1 MSLTD
6 PAMSHIRFI
15 MPILMLALLTLV
27 SCQQQDD
34 LRPSP
39 STAEVE
45 TTGRIVLSLSSDP
58 EVYIKTRSTQ
68 LTDISSLDFTLTG
81 QTTNGESINNLPIT
95 FNNDG
100 VDREGHHR
108 FAAIFEAG
116 TYTLTATTK
125 TTISAPTNGA
135 GAPAYSG
142 TSTQFTITQGGVA
155 TTSIDLGTPINAKIT
170 VALDN
175 TFSAKYEQP
184 RITITN
190 GTRSV
195 TITDAAT
202 AAEATTGQSTY
213 GLPTVTYFDVPANGT
228 LSYSITADA
237 KSGSQVT
244 DIRGAT
250 GTITVAAGRHTVIT
264 LTANSVTGEVI
275 PIVGGED
282 YEGAFD

>member
-1 MSLTD
+1 
-6 PAMSHIRFI
+6 
-15 MPILMLALLTLV
+15 MLAMLTLV

-45 TTGRIVLSLSSDP
+45 SKGRIVLSLSSDP
-58 EVYIKTRSTQ
+58 EVYIETRSTQ
-68 LTDISSLDFTLTG
+68 LSDISSLDFTLTG

-100 VDREGHHR
+100 VDGEGHHR

-184 RITITN
+184 RITITD

-202 AAEATTGQSTY
+202 AAAATSGHSTY
-213 GLPTVTYFDVPANGT
+213 GLPTVTYFDIPANST

-244 DIRGAT
+244 DIRGAA
-250 GTITVAAGRHTVIT
+250 GTITVAAGHHSVIT
-264 LTANSVTGEVI
+264 LPANSVTGEVI

>member
-1 MSLTD
+1 
-6 PAMSHIRFI
+6 
-15 MPILMLALLTLV
+15 MPVLMLAMLTLV

-45 TTGRIVLSLSSDP
+45 SKGRIVLSLSSDP
-58 EVYIKTRSTQ
+58 EVYIETRSTQ
-68 LTDISSLDFTLTG
+68 LSDISSLNFTLSG
-81 QTTNGESINNLPIT
+81 NTTNGESINNVPLT

-100 VDREGHHR
+100 TDNEGRHR

-142 TSTQFTITQGGVA
+142 TSNSFTITQGGTA
-155 TTSIDLGTPINAKIT
+155 TTSIDLGTPTNAKIT

-175 TFSAKYEQP
+175 TFSTKYEQP
-184 RITITN
+184 RITITD

-250 GTITVAAGRHTVIT
+250 GTITIASGRHTVIT

-275 PIVGGED
+275 PIIGGED

>member
-6 PAMSHIRFI
+6 LAMSHIRFI
-15 MPILMLALLTLV
+15 MPVLTLAMLTLV

-45 TTGRIVLSLSSDP
+45 SKGRIVLSLSSDP
-58 EVYIKTRSTQ
+58 EVYIETRSTQ

-100 VDREGHHR
+100 VDGEGHHR

-125 TTISAPTNGA
+125 ATISSPTNGA
-135 GAPAYSG
+135 GTPAYSG
-142 TSTQFTITQGGVA
+142 TSASFTITQGGIA
-155 TTSIDLGTPINAKIT
+155 TTSIDLGTPTNAKVT

-184 RITITN
+184 RITITD

-202 AAEATTGQSTY
+202 AAAATSGQSTY
-213 GLPTVTYFDVPANGT
+213 GLPTATYFDIPANST

-244 DIRGAT
+244 DIRGAR
-250 GTITVAAGRHTVIT
+250 GTITVAAGRHSVIT
-264 LTANSVTGEVI
+264 LTANSVSGEVI
-275 PIVGGED
+275 PIINED
-282 YEGAFD
+282 DYDGTFD

>member
-1 MSLTD
+1 MT
-6 PAMSHIRFI
+6 HIRFI
-15 MPILMLALLTLV
+15 MPILMLAMLTLV

-45 TTGRIVLSLSSDP
+45 SKGRIVLSLSSDP
-58 EVYIKTRSTQ
+58 EVYIETRSTQ
-68 LTDISSLDFTLTG
+68 LSDISSLDFTLTG
-81 QTTNGESINNLPIT
+81 QTTSGEAIANDSLT
-95 FNNDG
+95 FANDG
-100 VDREGHHR
+100 TDNEGRPR

-125 TTISAPTNGA
+125 ATISSPANGA

-142 TSTQFTITQGGVA
+142 TSASFTITQGGIA
-155 TTSIDLGTPINAKIT
+155 TTSIDLGTPTNAKVT

-175 TFSAKYEQP
+175 TFSTKYEQP
-184 RITITN
+184 RITITD

-202 AAEATTGQSTY
+202 AAAATTGQSTY
-213 GLPTVTYFDVPANGT
+213 GLPTATYFDIPANST

-237 KSGSQVT
+237 KSGSHVT
-244 DIRGAT
+244 DVVDAP

-275 PIVGGED
+275 PIDEEEHNGE
-282 YEGAFD
+282 FD

>member
-1 MSLTD
+1 
-6 PAMSHIRFI
+6 
-15 MPILMLALLTLV
+15 MLALLTLV

-58 EVYIKTRSTQ
+58 EVYIQTRSTQ
-68 LTDISSLDFTLTG
+68 LTDISSLDFTLSG
-81 QTTNGESINNLPIT
+81 QTTSGEAIDNDSLT
-95 FNNDG
+95 FANDG
-100 VDREGHHR
+100 TDNEGRPR

-116 TYTLTATTK
+116 PYTLTATTK
-125 TTISAPTNGA
+125 ATISAPTNGA

-142 TSTQFTITQGGVA
+142 TSEQFTIVQSGIA
-155 TTSIDLGTPINAKIT
+155 TTSIDLGTPTNAKVT

-184 RITITN
+184 RITITD

-195 TITDAAT
+195 TITDTAT
-202 AAEATTGQSTY
+202 AAAATSGQSAY

-250 GTITVAAGRHTVIT
+250 GTITVAAGRHSVIT
-264 LTANSVTGEVI
+264 LTASSVTGEVI

-282 YEGAFD
+282 YEGTFD

>member
-1 MSLTD
+1 MT
-6 PAMSHIRFI
+6 
-15 MPILMLALLTLV
+15 ILMLALLTLV

-58 EVYIKTRSTQ
+58 EVYIQTRSTQ
-68 LTDISSLDFTLTG
+68 LTDISSLDFTLSG
-81 QTTNGESINNLPIT
+81 QTTSGEAIDNDSLT
-95 FNNDG
+95 FANDG
-100 VDREGHHR
+100 TDNEGRPR

-125 TTISAPTNGA
+125 ATISAPTNGA

-142 TSTQFTITQGGVA
+142 TSEQFTIIQSGIA

-184 RITITN
+184 RITITD

-195 TITDAAT
+195 TITDTAT
-202 AAEATTGQSTY
+202 AAAATSGQSAY

-250 GTITVAAGRHTVIT
+250 GTITVAAGRHSVIT
-264 LTANSVTGEVI
+264 LTASSVTGEVI

-282 YEGAFD
+282 YEGTFD